1 MKKAENTGNYI
12 DISFSNKRNNVFLLL
27 LYKSYYLNLVT
38 FAVAPLAGAW
48 VEICP
53 NCSAGLE
60 FNSKTQKMACE
71 YCGNSYTVEEL
82 EELEEQK
89 EEPLKE
95 EDSRG
100 HWEGFDPESWNPDG
114 GEISV
119 WSCPSCGAELV
130 AEKTAGALVCPYCMN
145 SMIMPEQ
152 FQDIYRPDYVIPFK
166 KSKKDA
172 LDALKKHY
180 LKKPLLPS
188 VFKDENHLEEIK
200 AVYVPFWMYDLE
212 SSGRFQY
219 QGTRVRFWETE
230 KYECTETSFY
240 HIVRKGSMKFCRIP
254 VDGSEKIDD
263 TMMEAIEPYD
273 YQELEPFQLSYLSGY
288 MADRYDRE
296 PDELTDRVHA
306 RMEESMRRA
315 VRNTVI
321 GYDTVIPV
329 QEDIRITGK
338 GQVKYAL
345 LPVWFLN
352 TKWNGKTYS
361 FAMNGQTGKI
371 IGDLPVGKD
380 LLIRYWMK
388 YHIFSAA
395 VIFVLFVILML
406 AGVIG

>member
-1 MKKAENTGNYI
+1 
-12 DISFSNKRNNVFLLL
+12 
-27 LYKSYYLNLVT
+27 
-38 FAVAPLAGAW
+38 
-48 VEICP
+48 
-53 NCSAGLE
+53 
-60 FNSKTQKMACE
+60 
-71 YCGNSYTVEEL
+71 
-82 EELEEQK
+82 
-89 EEPLKE
+89 
-95 EDSRG
+95 
-100 HWEGFDPESWNPDG
+100 
-114 GEISV
+114 
-119 WSCPSCGAELV
+119 
-130 AEKTAGALVCPYCMN
+130 MN

>member
-1 MKKAENTGNYI
+1 MEILNY
-12 DISFSNKRNNVFLLL
+12 K
-27 LYKSYYLNLVT
+27 
-38 FAVAPLAGAW
+38 
-48 VEICP
+48 CP

-145 SMIMPEQ
+145 PMIMPEQ

-296 PDELTDRVHA
+296 PDELTDRVHG

-388 YHIFSAA
+388 YHIFSVA

>member
-1 MKKAENTGNYI
+1 MEILNY
-12 DISFSNKRNNVFLLL
+12 K
-27 LYKSYYLNLVT
+27 
-38 FAVAPLAGAW
+38 
-48 VEICP
+48 CP

-100 HWEGFDPESWNPDG
+100 HWEEFDPEAWNPDG

-145 SMIMPEQ
+145 PMIMPEQ

-321 GYDTVIPV
+321 GDNTVILV
-329 QEDIRITGK
+329 QEDIMI
-338 GQVKYAL
+338 A
-345 LPVWFLN
+345 
-352 TKWNGKTYS
+352 
-361 FAMNGQTGKI
+361 
-371 IGDLPVGKD
+371 
-380 LLIRYWMK
+380 
-388 YHIFSAA
+388 
-395 VIFVLFVILML
+395 
-406 AGVIG
+406 

>member
-1 MKKAENTGNYI
+1 M
-12 DISFSNKRNNVFLLL
+12 
-27 LYKSYYLNLVT
+27 
-38 FAVAPLAGAW
+38 
-48 VEICP
+48 
-53 NCSAGLE
+53 
-60 FNSKTQKMACE
+60 
-71 YCGNSYTVEEL
+71 
-82 EELEEQK
+82 
-89 EEPLKE
+89 
-95 EDSRG
+95 
-100 HWEGFDPESWNPDG
+100 
-114 GEISV
+114 
-119 WSCPSCGAELV
+119 
-130 AEKTAGALVCPYCMN
+130 
-145 SMIMPEQ
+145 
-152 FQDIYRPDYVIPFK
+152 IPFK